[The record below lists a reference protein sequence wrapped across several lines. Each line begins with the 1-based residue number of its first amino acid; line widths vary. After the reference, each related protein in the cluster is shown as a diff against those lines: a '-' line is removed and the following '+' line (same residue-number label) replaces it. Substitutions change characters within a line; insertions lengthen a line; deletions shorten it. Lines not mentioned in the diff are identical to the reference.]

1 MTEIGCPC
9 LWCHVKGL
17 MGFPDGSVV
26 KNPAAMQET
35 WVQSLCQED
44 APEEEIATHS
54 SIIAWE
60 ILWTEESDGL
70 QSMVLQRVG
79 HDLATERAQKD
90 RTGNM
95 VCQQSSVKRV
105 FSRSHISTRDCF
117 SGSCCLGDDSGT
129 RQWDHMGRHRVTPA
143 WMLISQ
149 IGMHI
154 SCNSL

>member
-26 KNPAAMQET
+26 KNPAAMQEN
-35 WVQSLCQED
+35 WVHSLCEED

-70 QSMVLQRVG
+70 
-79 HDLATERAQKD
+79 
-90 RTGNM
+90 
-95 VCQQSSVKRV
+95 
-105 FSRSHISTRDCF
+105 
-117 SGSCCLGDDSGT
+117 
-129 RQWDHMGRHRVTPA
+129 
-143 WMLISQ
+143 
-149 IGMHI
+149 
-154 SCNSL
+154 